1 MNGPIDHAL
10 RRRQLENFAG
20 LLAEK
25 RRRQAKAEHQ
35 TRGYR
40 DADGVWR
47 GGLLSFVKYFWHVLE
62 PGTTFVDG
70 WPLEA
75 ICEHLEAVTF
85 GEIQNLLVNVPFGF
99 MKSLLT
105 DVFWPAWEGGPMKM
119 PHLRYVAFSYSAS
132 LTERDNGKYRD
143 LILSVDFQMMYGDV
157 VKVRKTGETKVS
169 NFQHGWKLAS
179 SVGGVGTGER
189 GDRIILDD
197 AHNIKE
203 SESETVRNETV
214 RWFRESMS
222 SRLNNMEKSAIVIIM
237 QRVHESDVSGVI
249 LDMELPYVHLCIRME
264 FVWDADENGEP
275 YANEIGWVDPRWRPD
290 PDECE
295 GVLAWP
301 ERFSE
306 NVVEKLKITLGP
318 YSYAGQ
324 AQQTPEARG
333 GGILKRH
340 FWQPWEGKFPAFS
353 YIFASLDGA
362 FTEDETNDPSALSIW
377 GVFENEVGHN
387 RAMLISAWR
396 KYLEFEG
403 QRLKPEAGETQ
414 RDFMERQMQEWGLIE
429 WTAHTCTYWKVDRLL
444 IEAKASGISASQS
457 LQKRYRNR
465 NWSVELVDPKGDKM
479 ARAIAVQPTFAQ
491 KMIYAPWMGTEWR
504 EWARM
509 VIDECAVF
517 PFGKHDDLAD
527 TCTQATKHLRD
538 LGLLEFDD
546 DIRAEELRNAR
557 LPEKDNKLK
566 NYLPGT

>member
-1 MNGPIDHAL
+1 MNGPLDAAL
-10 RRRQLENFAG
+10 RRRQLEKFAG

-25 RRRQAKAEHQ
+25 RRRQAKIEHQ

-40 DADGVWR
+40 DEDGVWR
-47 GGLLSFVKYFWHVLE
+47 CGLLSFVKYFWHILE
-62 PGTTFVDG
+62 PGTKFMDG
-70 WPLEA
+70 APLEA
-75 ICEHLEAVTF
+75 MCEHLEAVTF
-85 GEIQNLLVNVPFGF
+85 GDIKNLLINVPPGF

-105 DVFWPAWEGGPMKM
+105 DVFWPAWEWSAMKM
-119 PHLRYVAFSYSAS
+119 PHLRYVTFSYSAS
-132 LTERDNGKYRD
+132 LTERDNGKFRD
-143 LILSVDFQMMYGDV
+143 LITHADFQMMYGDL

-197 AHNIKE
+197 PHNVKE
-203 SESETVRNETV
+203 SESETVRNETI

-222 SRLNNMEKSAIVIIM
+222 SRLNNMEKGAIVIIM
-237 QRVHESDVSGVI
+237 QRVHESDVSGTI
-249 LDMELPYVHLCIRME
+249 LENEFPYVHLIIPME
-264 FVWDADENGEP
+264 FVWDADENGEA

-290 PDECE
+290 PDDCD

-301 ERFSE
+301 SLWPQTA
-306 NVVEKLKITLGP
+306 VDSLVKILGP
-318 YSYAGQ
+318 YAAAGQ
-324 AQQTPEARG
+324 LQQTPEARG
-333 GGILKRH
+333 GGILKRD
-340 FWQPWEGKFPAFS
+340 FWQPWEGKFPTFS

-362 FTEDETNDPSALSIW
+362 FTEDESNDPSALSIW
-377 GVFENEVGHN
+377 GVFENEAGHN
-387 RAMLISAWR
+387 RAMLIFAWR
-396 KYLEFEG
+396 KFLEFEG
-403 QRLKPEAGETQ
+403 QRLKPDAGENQ
-414 RDFMERQMQEWGLIE
+414 RDFMERQMKEWGLIE

-444 IEAKASGISASQS
+444 IEAKASGISAAQS

-465 NWSVELVDPKGDKM
+465 NWSVELTGVKGDKVS
-479 ARAIAVQPTFAQ
+479 RAIAVQPTLSN
-491 KMIYAPWMGTEWR
+491 KMVYAPVDRDWC
-504 EWARM
+504 RM

-517 PFGKHDDLAD
+517 PAGKHDDLTD
-527 TCTQATKHLRD
+527 TVTQGLKHLRD

>member
-1 MNGPIDHAL
+1 MNGPLDAAL
-10 RRRQLENFAG
+10 RRRHLEKFAG

-25 RRRQAKAEHQ
+25 RRRQAKIEHQ

-40 DADGVWR
+40 DEDGVWR
-47 GGLLSFVKYFWHVLE
+47 CGLLSFVKYFWHILE
-62 PGTTFVDG
+62 PGTKFMDG
-70 WPLEA
+70 APLEA
-75 ICEHLEAVTF
+75 MCEHLEAVTF
-85 GEIQNLLVNVPFGF
+85 GYIKNLLINVPPGF

-105 DVFWPAWEGGPMKM
+105 DVFWPAWEWSAMKM
-119 PHLRYVAFSYSAS
+119 PHLRYVTFSYSAS
-132 LTERDNGKYRD
+132 LTERDNGKFRD
-143 LILSVDFQMMYGDV
+143 LITHADFQMMYGDL

-197 AHNIKE
+197 PHNVKE
-203 SESETVRNETV
+203 SESETVRNETI

-222 SRLNNMEKSAIVIIM
+222 SRLNNMEKGAIVIIM
-237 QRVHESDVSGVI
+237 QRVHESDVSGTI
-249 LDMELPYVHLCIRME
+249 LENEFPYVHLIIPME
-264 FVWDADENGEP
+264 FVWDADENGEA

-290 PDECE
+290 PDDCD

-301 ERFSE
+301 SLWPQTA
-306 NVVEKLKITLGP
+306 VDSLVKILGP
-318 YSYAGQ
+318 YAAAGQ
-324 AQQTPEARG
+324 LQQTPEARG
-333 GGILKRH
+333 GGILKRD
-340 FWQPWEGKFPAFS
+340 FWQPWEGKFPTFS

-362 FTEDETNDPSALSIW
+362 FTEDESNDPSALSIW
-377 GVFENEVGHN
+377 GVFENEAGHN
-387 RAMLISAWR
+387 RAMLIFAWR
-396 KYLEFEG
+396 KFLEFEG
-403 QRLKPEAGETQ
+403 QRLKPDAGENQ
-414 RDFMERQMQEWGLIE
+414 RDFMERQMKEWGLIE

-444 IEAKASGISASQS
+444 IEAKASGISAAQS

-465 NWSVELVDPKGDKM
+465 NWSVELTGVKGDKVS
-479 ARAIAVQPTFAQ
+479 RAIAVQPTLSN
-491 KMIYAPWMGTEWR
+491 KMVYAPVDRDWC
-504 EWARM
+504 RM

-517 PFGKHDDLAD
+517 PAGKHDDLTD
-527 TCTQATKHLRD
+527 TVTQGLKHLRD

>member
-1 MNGPIDHAL
+1 MNGPLDAAL
-10 RRRQLENFAG
+10 RRRQLEKFAG

-25 RRRQAKAEHQ
+25 RRRQAKIEHQ

-40 DADGVWR
+40 DEDGVWR
-47 GGLLSFVKYFWHVLE
+47 CGLLSFVKYFWHILE
-62 PGTTFVDG
+62 PGTKFMDG
-70 WPLEA
+70 APLEA
-75 ICEHLEAVTF
+75 MCEHLEAVTF
-85 GEIQNLLVNVPFGF
+85 GDINNLLIKVPPGF

-105 DVFWPAWEGGPMKM
+105 DVFWPAWEWSAMKM
-119 PHLRYVAFSYSAS
+119 PHLRYVTFSYPAS
-132 LTERDNGKYRD
+132 LTERDNGKFRD
-143 LILSVDFQMMYGDV
+143 LITHADFQMMYGDL

-197 AHNIKE
+197 PHNVKE
-203 SESETVRNETV
+203 SESETVRNETI

-222 SRLNNMEKSAIVIIM
+222 SRLNNMEKGAIVIIM
-237 QRVHESDVSGVI
+237 QRVHESDVSGTI
-249 LDMELPYVHLCIRME
+249 LENEFPYVHLIIPME
-264 FVWDADENGEP
+264 FVWDADENGEA

-290 PDECE
+290 PDDCD

-301 ERFSE
+301 SLWPQTA
-306 NVVEKLKITLGP
+306 VDSLVKILGP
-318 YSYAGQ
+318 YAAAGQ
-324 AQQTPEARG
+324 LQQTPEARG
-333 GGILKRH
+333 GGILKRD
-340 FWQPWEGKFPAFS
+340 FWQPWEGKFPTFS

-362 FTEDETNDPSALSIW
+362 FTEDESNDPSALSIW
-377 GVFENEVGHN
+377 GVFENEAGHN
-387 RAMLISAWR
+387 RAMLIFAWR
-396 KYLEFEG
+396 KFLEFEG
-403 QRLKPEAGETQ
+403 QRLKPDAGENQ
-414 RDFMERQMQEWGLIE
+414 RDFMERQMKEWGLIE

-444 IEAKASGISASQS
+444 IEAKASGISAAQS

-465 NWSVELVDPKGDKM
+465 NWSVELTGVKGDKVS
-479 ARAIAVQPTFAQ
+479 RAIAVQPTLSN
-491 KMIYAPWMGTEWR
+491 KMVYAPVDRDWC
-504 EWARM
+504 RM

-517 PFGKHDDLAD
+517 PAGKHDDLTD
-527 TCTQATKHLRD
+527 TVTQGLKHLRD

>member
-1 MNGPIDHAL
+1 MNGPLDAAL
-10 RRRQLENFAG
+10 RRRQLEKFAG

-25 RRRQAKAEHQ
+25 RRRQAKIEHQ

-40 DADGVWR
+40 DEDGVWR
-47 GGLLSFVKYFWHVLE
+47 CGLLSFVKYFWHILE
-62 PGTTFVDG
+62 PGTKFMDG
-70 WPLEA
+70 APLEA
-75 ICEHLEAVTF
+75 MCEHLEAVTF
-85 GEIQNLLVNVPFGF
+85 GDINNLLINVPPGF

-105 DVFWPAWEGGPMKM
+105 DVFWPAWEWSAMKM
-119 PHLRYVAFSYSAS
+119 PHLRYVTFSYSAS
-132 LTERDNGKYRD
+132 LTERDNGKFRD
-143 LILSVDFQMMYGDV
+143 LITHADFQMMYGDL

-197 AHNIKE
+197 PHNVKE
-203 SESETVRNETV
+203 SESETVRNETI

-222 SRLNNMEKSAIVIIM
+222 SRLNNMEKGAIVIIM
-237 QRVHESDVSGVI
+237 QRVHESDVSGTI
-249 LDMELPYVHLCIRME
+249 LENEFPYVHLIIPME
-264 FVWDADENGEP
+264 FVWDADENGEA

-290 PDECE
+290 PDDCD

-301 ERFSE
+301 SLWPQTA
-306 NVVEKLKITLGP
+306 VDSLVKILGP
-318 YSYAGQ
+318 YAAAGQ
-324 AQQTPEARG
+324 LQQTPEARG
-333 GGILKRH
+333 GGILKRD
-340 FWQPWEGKFPAFS
+340 FWQPWEGKFPTFS

-362 FTEDETNDPSALSIW
+362 FTEDESNDPSALSIW
-377 GVFENEVGHN
+377 GVFENEAGHN
-387 RAMLISAWR
+387 RAMLIFAWR
-396 KYLEFEG
+396 KFLEFEG
-403 QRLKPEAGETQ
+403 QRLKPDAGENQ
-414 RDFMERQMQEWGLIE
+414 RDFMERQMKEWGLIE

-444 IEAKASGISASQS
+444 IEAKASGISAAQS

-465 NWSVELVDPKGDKM
+465 NWSVELTGVKGDKVS
-479 ARAIAVQPTFAQ
+479 RAIAVQPTLSN
-491 KMIYAPWMGTEWR
+491 KMVYAPVDRDWC
-504 EWARM
+504 RM

-517 PFGKHDDLAD
+517 PAGKHDDLTD
-527 TCTQATKHLRD
+527 TVTQGLKHLRD